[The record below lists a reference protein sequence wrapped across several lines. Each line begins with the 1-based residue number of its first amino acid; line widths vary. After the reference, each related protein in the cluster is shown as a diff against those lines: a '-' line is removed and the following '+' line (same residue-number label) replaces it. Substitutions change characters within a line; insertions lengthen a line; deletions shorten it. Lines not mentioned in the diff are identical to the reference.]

1 MAETN
6 YEQRRKQRSPARS
19 LLGFFFGPKVRAFAR
34 VGIYLSVVCLIV
46 GVFAARSAMGGISEQ
61 ALIVGR
67 QLAKLEDLTE
77 SANRL
82 SLNGQEIQLASAV
95 TQEPLEKV
103 LDRFEAL
110 CREDAVLV
118 HEFARLDKLLEQKLP
133 ERTSSFDLGILRKQ
147 NDHDGMVACMVQDA
161 STTRSALEGFQRFME
176 TEDLKEIGLLRY
188 AYARKTDNGRT
199 HVLTAWTDGSF
210 KLSALT
216 PKADG
221 SDTPGSDPA
230 GALRP
235 PDSVRL
241 LTAAAHGAPHAVRI
255 YESSAKPADVLAS
268 YDREMPKLGWEAI
281 AAVPYD
287 FPEARQFTKG
297 GVDLLVVADEN
308 GERTAVSMVETRSR

>member
-1 MAETN
+1 MAEKS
-6 YEQRRKQRSPARS
+6 YDERRKKRTAARS
-19 LLGFFFGPKVRAFAR
+19 LFGFFFGPKLRAFAR
-34 VGIYLSVVCLIV
+34 VGLYLSVVCFIV
-46 GVFAARSAMGGISEQ
+46 GIFAARSAMGGVSEQ

-77 SANRL
+77 SSNRL
-82 SLNGQEIQLASAV
+82 ALNGQEIHLASAV
-95 TQEPLEKV
+95 TEEPLDKV

-110 CREDAVLV
+110 CRDEAVLV

-133 ERTSSFDLGILRKQ
+133 ERKSSFDLGILREETR
-147 NDHDGMVACMVQDA
+147 HDGMVACMVQDA
-161 STTRSALEGFQRFME
+161 STTRSALEGLQRFVE
-176 TEDLKEIGLLRY
+176 SQDLKEIGLLRY
-188 AYARKTDNGRT
+188 AYARTTDNGRT

-216 PKADG
+216 PKTDG
-221 SDTPGSDPA
+221 TDTPGSDPA

-235 PDSVRL
+235 PKSVRL

-255 YESSAKPADVLAS
+255 YESTAKQTDVLAS
-268 YDREMPKLGWEAI
+268 YDREMPKLGWEPI
-281 AAVPYD
+281 AAAHYD
-287 FPEARQFTKG
+287 LPEARHFTKG

>member
-1 MAETN
+1 MAETS
-6 YEQRRKQRSPARS
+6 YEERRKKRTVARS

-34 VGIYLSVVCLIV
+34 VGIYLSVVCFIV
-46 GVFAARSAMGGISEQ
+46 GIFAARSAMGGIAEQ

-77 SANRL
+77 SSNKL
-82 SLNGQEIQLASAV
+82 VLNGQEIHLASAV
-95 TQEPLEKV
+95 TSESLDKV

-110 CREDAVLV
+110 CRDEGVLV

-133 ERTSSFDLGILRKQ
+133 ERKTSFDLGILREQ
-147 NDHDGMVACMVQDA
+147 NAHDGMVACMVQDA
-161 STTRSALEGFQRFME
+161 SSERSAIDGFQRFMDSQ
-176 TEDLKEIGLLRY
+176 DLRDIGLLRY
-188 AYARKTDNGRT
+188 AYARKTDNGHS

-216 PKADG
+216 PPADG
-221 SDTPGSDPA
+221 TDTPGTDPT

-235 PDSVRL
+235 PQSVRL

-255 YESSAKPADVLAS
+255 YESTVKPADVLGS
-268 YDREMPKLGWEAI
+268 YDREMPKLGWEPI
-281 AAVPYD
+281 PAAQYD
-287 FPEARQFTKG
+287 LPEARHFTKG